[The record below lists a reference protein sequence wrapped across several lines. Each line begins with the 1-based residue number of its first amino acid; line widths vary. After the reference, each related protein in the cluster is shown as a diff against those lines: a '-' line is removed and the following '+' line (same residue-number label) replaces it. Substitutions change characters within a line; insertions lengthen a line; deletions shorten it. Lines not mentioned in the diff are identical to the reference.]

1 MMQRLVYGVPV
12 LAALA
17 AFPFAAA
24 EYPVLLAIE
33 VIIFAIYAVGINL
46 LLGYTGLVSLGHA
59 MFLGLGGY
67 GFGIFAVLM
76 GWPVLPAMAATL
88 LVIALIAS
96 AIGYV
101 CTRTSGIEFL
111 LITLAVSQMFYGLA
125 VKTRATG
132 GDDGLPGL
140 PRPDLTWLGID
151 TSGVTGFYFCVL
163 GVALIVL
170 WLVWRLLNSP
180 FGSVLVGIRES
191 EKRMVALGYNVI
203 WYKILAFTFSG
214 MISSTAGL
222 LLSQKLYF
230 VNPDIMTWMIS
241 GEGLLMVII
250 GGRQYFL
257 GPVLGAAFFI
267 ILKEQLSAITQDYI
281 IIFGLFF
288 MAVVALFRT
297 GLAGFFIGLTHRRR
311 AGVAS
316 QSETRVIADGADGAR
331 ASGRSAE

>member
-1 MMQRLVYGVPV
+1 MWRAAYSLPIA
-12 LAALA
+12 AALVGL
-17 AFPFAAA
+17 PFAVT

-33 VIIFAIYAVGINL
+33 VLIFSVYAVGINL

-67 GFGIFAVLM
+67 GFGVFCVLM
-76 GWPVLPAMAATL
+76 GWPVLPAMAAAL
-88 LVIALIAS
+88 VVIALTALVV
-96 AIGYV
+96 GYI
-101 CTRTSGIEFL
+101 CTRTSGIEFM

-140 PRPDLTWLGID
+140 PRPDLSWLGVD
-151 TSGVTGFYFCVL
+151 LGEVTGFYFYVL
-163 GVALIVL
+163 AIALLAI
-170 WLVWRLLNSP
+170 WLAWRLVNSP
-180 FGSVLVGIRES
+180 FGSVLIGIREN
-191 EKRMVALGYNVI
+191 EKRMIALGYHVTI
-203 WYKILAFTFSG
+203 YKIVAFTISG
-214 MISSTAGL
+214 VISGTAGL

-230 VNPDIMTWMIS
+230 VNPDIMNWMIS

-257 GPVLGAAFFI
+257 GPIIGAAFFI

-281 IIFGLFF
+281 IFFGLFF

-297 GLAGFFIGLTHRRR
+297 GLAGFFAGLSARLRVGAVRR
-311 AGVAS
+311 ADTLKKA
-316 QSETRVIADGADGAR
+316 Q
-331 ASGRSAE
+331 